1 MTEASSNNSY
11 EQKKK
16 KIKNFYRYS
25 DLSFGV
31 IAKQLHMSLAEVQ
44 KIINQMIESDALEL
58 AIEKSTTHAE
68 KIMTPEVM
76 TLDYSKNC
84 I

>member
-1 MTEASSNNSY
+1 VAASDYSY

-31 IAKQLHMSLAEVQ
+31 ITKRLHMSIAEVQ

-58 AIEKSTTHAE
+58 A
-68 KIMTPEVM
+68 
-76 TLDYSKNC
+76 
-84 I
+84 